1 MSLSYGFCLDDF
13 SSMYDS
19 AQFAEAFRNIAGDG
33 IDPQAGR
40 FAAEIQGFGLSVAS
54 GYALKDGRFLE
65 SDEPV
70 VLTLAAGLL
79 LAGLCVALAALGVIP
94 VRRWFARL
102 RAVPHLFAKSMVL
115 WCVACGTAASV
126 YAMRILSRT
135 GHDPAALLG
144 VILAFFGGELLL
156 MCLKTVLKNG
166 KDDNHD

>member
-1 MSLSYGFCLDDF
+1 MN
-13 SSMYDS
+13 
-19 AQFAEAFRNIAGDG
+19 AFVTAG
-33 IDPQAGR
+33 IL
-40 FAAEIQGFGLSVAS
+40 FLTGLCI
-54 GYALKDGRFLE
+54 
-65 SDEPV
+65 
-70 VLTLAAGLL
+70 GLL
-79 LAGLCVALAALGVIP
+79 SLGIVP
-94 VRRWFARL
+94 GRRLVRKL
-102 RAVPHLFAKSMVL
+102 RAVPHMFAKGMVL